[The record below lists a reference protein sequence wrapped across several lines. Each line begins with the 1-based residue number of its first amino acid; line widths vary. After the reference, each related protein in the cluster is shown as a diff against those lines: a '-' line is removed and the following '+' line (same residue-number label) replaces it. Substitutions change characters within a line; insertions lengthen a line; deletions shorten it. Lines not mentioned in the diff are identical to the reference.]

1 MNRVTHKM
9 FLALRKPYPVSFKI
23 KGISPH
29 PGERR
34 LMAGA
39 PPLERQLDLAATLG
53 TIAIKREEIKAP
65 ADGGAA

>member
-1 MNRVTHKM
+1 M
-9 FLALRKPYPVSFKI
+9 FLALRQPYPVSFKI

-34 LMAGA
+34 VMAGS

-53 TIAIKREEIKAP
+53 TIVIIQEEIKA
-65 ADGGAA
+65 AVEGGAA